1 MDYENLPADLQ
12 PEDTLFD
19 KFKGVFLDLLQ
30 TIVLAGSI
38 FVVSYLFLF
47 QPHQVK
53 GTSMD
58 PNFHNEEFLLTDK
71 LSYRFNEP
79 KRGEVVIFKAPPTEP
94 CAADE
99 CEYIKRII
107 GLPGEN
113 VKVAGGSIYINNEKL
128 NEPYLDPNLKI
139 NSGSYFTEGKTI
151 SIPQGY
157 YFVCGD
163 NRLHSRDGRE
173 FGPIKREAI
182 VGKALLVYWPI
193 SDIGLIPTNVYK

>member
-1 MDYENLPADLQ
+1 MDYENLPEDLQ
-12 PEDTLFD
+12 PEDTVFD
-19 KFKGVFLDLLQ
+19 KLKRIFIDLLQ
-30 TIVLAGSI
+30 TVVLAGSI

-79 KRGEVVIFKAPPTEP
+79 KRGEVVIFKAPSTEP
-94 CAADE
+94 CAEDE

-128 NEPYLDPNLKI
+128 AEPYLDANLKT

-151 SIPQGY
+151 LIPEGY
-157 YFVCGD
+157 YFVSGD
-163 NRLHSRDGRE
+163 NRLHSRDSRE
-173 FGPIKREAI
+173 FGPIKKEAI

-193 SDIGLIPTNVYK
+193 NDIGLISTNVYQ

>member
-1 MDYENLPADLQ
+1 MPEDLQ
-12 PEDTLFD
+12 PEPTIFD
-19 KFKGVFLDLLQ
+19 KIKGVFLDLLQ
-30 TIVLAGSI
+30 TVVLAGSI

-79 KRGEVVIFKAPPTEP
+79 KRGEVIIFKAPPTEP
-94 CAADE
+94 CAEDE

-113 VKVAGGSIYINNEKL
+113 VKVSGGSIYINNEKL
-128 NEPYLDPNLKI
+128 VEPYLDANLKT
-139 NSGSYFTEGKTI
+139 NSGSYFSEGKAVL
-151 SIPQGY
+151 IPEGY
-157 YFVCGD
+157 YFACGD
-163 NRLHSRDGRE
+163 NRLHSRDSRE
-173 FGPIKREAI
+173 FGPIKKEAI
-182 VGKALLVYWPI
+182 VGKALLVYWPVN
-193 SDIGLIPTNVYK
+193 DIGLIPTNAYNK

>member
-1 MDYENLPADLQ
+1 MDFENLPPDLQ
-12 PEDTLFD
+12 PEETFGEKL
-19 KFKGVFLDLLQ
+19 KGVILDLLQ
-30 TIVLAGSI
+30 TLVLAGAI

-79 KRGEVVIFKAPPTEP
+79 KRGDVVIFKAPPSEP
-94 CAADE
+94 CAEDE

-113 VKVAGGSIYINNEKL
+113 VRISSGNIYVNNEKL
-128 NEPYLDPNLKI
+128 TEPYLDNIKT
-139 NSGSYFTEGKTI
+139 NSGSYFTEGKNVLL
-151 SIPQGY
+151 PENY
-157 YFVCGD
+157 YFVSGD
-163 NRLHSRDGRE
+163 NRNHSRDSRE
-173 FGPIKREAI
+173 FGPIKKEAI
-182 VGKALLVYWPI
+182 VGKALLKYWPPQA
-193 SDIGLIPTNVYK
+193 IGLIPKAAY